1 MKLLRDILYKVAI
14 EEVVGNTH
22 VAIAAIVMDS
32 RKASN
37 DSLFVAISGNAVNG
51 HMFIEQTIALGAIAI
66 VCEILP
72 ETQHEHVTYIRVTD
86 SKLALGLM
94 AANFFDNPSEKIKLV
109 GVTGT
114 NGKTTVATL
123 LFNLFSQMGQKS
135 GLLST
140 VRIRIGTEE
149 FPATHTTPDQISLN
163 RYLASMVE
171 DGCKY
176 AFMEVSSHGLD
187 QHRVAGLRFVAGIF
201 TNITH
206 DHLDYHKTFSNYI
219 RAKKKL
225 FDMLPADAVA
235 LLNADDRNSGVMT
248 EHCKAKV
255 QTFALRNPADF
266 KVKIIENQLD
276 GMLLQINEQ
285 EFWTRL
291 IGKFNA
297 YNLAAV
303 YGTAV
308 LLGLD
313 RLQVL
318 TALSTL
324 KSVEGRFQ
332 YLKSPGGKLAIV
344 DYAHTPDAL
353 ENVLTTIAEINSG
366 KGQIITVV
374 GCGGDRDKTKRPEM
388 AAIAAKHSQKVLL
401 TSDNPRSENPETILN
416 EMEAGLDPVQKARSL
431 RITDRAQAI
440 KAACQLAK
448 PGDMILV
455 AGKGHETY
463 QEIQGVKHPFD
474 DMQHLIENLKKD

>member
-1 MKLLRDILYKVAI
+1 MKLLRDILYKVSI

-22 VAIAAIVMDS
+22 VAIAAIALDS
-32 RKASN
+32 RKATK
-37 DSLFVAISGNAVNG
+37 DSLFVAISGTAMDG
-51 HMFIEQTIALGAIAI
+51 HTFIEQTISQGAIAI
-66 VCEILP
+66 VCEVLP
-72 ETQHEHVTYIRVTD
+72 EKQLEHVTYIRVAD
-86 SKLALGLM
+86 SKKALGLL
-94 AANFFDNPSEKIKLV
+94 AANFYDNPSEKLKLI

-123 LFNLFSQMGQKS
+123 LYNLFTQMGQKS

-140 VRIRIGTEE
+140 VRIRVGAEE
-149 FPATHTTPDQISLN
+149 FPATHTTPDQITLN
-163 RYLASMVE
+163 KYLAAMV
-171 DGCKY
+171 DAGCKY
-176 AFMEVSSHGLD
+176 AFMEVSSHGLE
-187 QHRVAGLRFVAGIF
+187 QHRVTGLRFVAGVF
-201 TNITH
+201 TNISH

-235 LLNADDRNSGVMT
+235 LLNGDDRNSGVMT

-266 KVKIIENQLD
+266 KVKIIESQLD
-276 GMLLQINEQ
+276 GMLLQINEN

-297 YNLAAV
+297 YNIAAV
-303 YGTAV
+303 YGIAS

-313 RLQVL
+313 KLQVL

-332 YLKSPGGKLAIV
+332 YIKSPSGKLAIV

-353 ENVLTTIAEINSG
+353 ENVLATIGEINSG
-366 KGQIITVV
+366 KGKIITVV

-388 AAIAAKHSQKVLL
+388 AAIAAQNSQKVLL
-401 TSDNPRSENPETILN
+401 TSDNPRSENPETILD
-416 EMEAGLDPVQKARSL
+416 EMEAGLDPVQKARAL
-431 RITDRAQAI
+431 RIADRAQAI
-440 KAACQLAK
+440 KAACQLAQ

-463 QEIQGVKHPFD
+463 QEIKGVKHPFD
-474 DMQHLIENLKKD
+474 DMQHLLENLKND